1 MKFSFQARTKEGE
14 LQTGLVE
21 APSKEA
27 ALVLLHKYGLYVTLL
42 EEKTLP
48 FYAKK
53 IALFQTSSKKD
64 LVLFSRQ
71 LAVMV
76 RSKVSLVESLE
87 TLASQIKK
95 TEFREKTLK
104 LMEDVEGGT
113 AFSTALS
120 HYPKLFSPLFVAMVK
135 SGEASGKL
143 SESLD
148 YLANHLEREYELS
161 SKIKGAMIYPV
172 FILFIALIIVSLM
185 VTFVLPQLTTIL
197 KESGQELP
205 FLTNLVIGISDFLRE
220 RGLIFLLFFLAFLVF
235 AFRYIKTQDGKKI
248 FDRISLKIP
257 LFGELFKKIY
267 LSRLAE
273 NLSTLIS
280 AGLPIARA
288 LEITGDVVG
297 NESYRNIILKTQAE
311 VKKGESISSVLSA
324 YPSAFPPVFSQMTL
338 VGEKTGTLDSTLMNI
353 VDFYQKEIDRSINS
367 LLSLIEP
374 ILIVILGIAVAI
386 FAIAV
391 ITPVYQ
397 MMGKGI

>member
-1 MKFSFQARTKEGE
+1 MKFNYQARTKEGE

-21 APSKEA
+21 APSREA
-27 ALVLLHKYGLYVTLL
+27 ALTLLHKYGLYVTLL
-42 EEKTLP
+42 EEKGLP

-53 IALFQTSSKKD
+53 IGLFGTATKKD

-71 LAVMV
+71 LAIMF
-76 RSKVSLVESLE
+76 RSRVPLMEALQ
-87 TLASQIKK
+87 TLAAQIKK
-95 TEFREKTLK
+95 TEFREKILK
-104 LMEDVEGGT
+104 LMEEVEGGT
-113 AFSTALS
+113 SFSIALS
-120 HYPKLFSPLFVAMVK
+120 RYPKIFSPFFIAIVK

-161 SKIKGAMIYPV
+161 GKIKGAMIYPA
-172 FILFIALIIVSLM
+172 FILFFALIIVSLM

-205 FLTNLVIGISDFLRE
+205 TLTKIVIGVSDALRE
-220 RGLIFLLFFLAFLVF
+220 RGLILLLFFSTFLF
-235 AFRYIKTQDGKKI
+235 SALWYIKTPEGKKF
-248 FDRISLKIP
+248 FDRLSIKIP
-257 LFGELFKKIY
+257 LIGEFFKKIY

-288 LEITGDVVG
+288 LEIAGEVVG
-297 NESYRNIILKTQAE
+297 NDVYKNIVSKTQAG

-324 YPSAFPPVFSQMTL
+324 YPKVFPPVFFQMTL
-338 VGEKTGTLDSTLMNI
+338 VGEKTGTLDSTLLNI
-353 VDFYQKEIDRSINS
+353 VDFYQKEVDRSINS
-367 LLSLIEP
+367 FISLLEP
-374 ILIVILGIAVAI
+374 ILIVILGLAVAI
-386 FAIAV
+386 FAIAI